1 MSFNGHRACRKPVR
15 ARSCAASCARSP
27 RTTLTALA
35 TPRRWPIRRWWMISS
50 PTAPKREGGM
60 TMDGTKTAQTAANL
74 VLLGPPGAGKGTQAR
89 MLEDAFGLVQLSTG
103 DLLRAAVKAGTE
115 AGRQAKAVMEAGDL
129 VSDEIVIAILRDRL
143 SEPDCANGVILDGFP
158 RTTVQ
163 AEALDGLMA
172 EIGQDIR
179 AAISLEVDDAAMVTR
194 ISGRFTCAGCGEGYH
209 DTFKT
214 PAVEGVCDK
223 CGGTEMTRRAD
234 DNAETVESRLRA
246 YHAQTAPLIDYY
258 DGKGVLVRVDAMA
271 EIGTVAK
278 ELNTIVRQATA

>member
-1 MSFNGHRACRKPVR
+1 
-15 ARSCAASCARSP
+15 
-27 RTTLTALA
+27 
-35 TPRRWPIRRWWMISS
+35 
-50 PTAPKREGGM
+50 M

-89 MLEDAFGLVQLSTG
+89 KLEDAFGLVQLSTG
-103 DLLRAAVKAGTE
+103 DLLRAAVTAGTE
-115 AGRQAKAVMEAGDL
+115 AGQQAKAVMEAGDL

-143 SEPDCANGVILDGFP
+143 AEPDCAQGVILDGFP

-163 AEALDGLMA
+163 AGALDGLMA
-172 EIGQDIR
+172 DLGTGIR

-194 ISGRFTCAGCGEGYH
+194 ISGRYTCAGCGEGYH

-214 PAVEGVCDK
+214 PAVAGTCDK

-258 DGKGVLVRVDAMA
+258 DGKGVLARVDAMR
-271 EIGTVAK
+271 EIDAVAQA
-278 ELNTIVRQATA
+278 LNAVVREAAA